1 MSVNVVIAYI
11 GLGSNQDNPSQ
22 QIAQAQRELGSAEDC
37 EVLVASSCFSSRP
50 MGPQD
55 QDDYCNAVVCLK
67 TRLTADNLL
76 AHLQSIEQKLGRQRK
91 IKWGPRVIDLDLL
104 LYGDD
109 EIETPGLTVPHPG
122 IAERDFVLVPL
133 DEIAPNQR
141 VPGKGLVKELL
152 SQLKETYLV
161 KVT

>member
-1 MSVNVVIAYI
+1 MSVNPVIAYV

-22 QIAQAQRELGSAEDC
+22 QIAYAQQQLGLLDGC
-37 EVLVASSCFSSRP
+37 KILVASSCFVSRP

-55 QDDYCNAVVCLK
+55 QDDYCNSVVCLQ
-67 TRLTADNLL
+67 TRLAPEELLTA
-76 AHLQSIEQKLGRQRK
+76 LQSIEKKLGRQRK
-91 IKWGPRVIDLDLL
+91 VKWGPRVIDLDLL

-109 EIETPGLTVPHPG
+109 EIETAGLTVPHPG

-133 DEIAPNQR
+133 EEIAPDQR

-161 KVT
+161 KMK